1 MAGRGLGM
9 ARRGLA
15 GRGRDRF
22 FDRESEASARK
33 GRQGPLVREGLM
45 IERVSFRYDVERYGE
60 ALEEVVKTAQFTA
73 PVVVNGKRILRTR
86 AKCDCPWSVVG
97 VADVDEELV
106 DKEKLTAWLARRGR
120 RIGLG
125 DWRPEKSGVFGRF
138 DVEGVIELADAA
150 AGPSR
155 RGRPGRAGTRGRAR
169 RGGAV
174 AGNSAWHGGG
184 AAWRGEAGHGR
195 ARQGSSARSPSG
207 RARRGVASCI
217 VRGARGTRLRD
228 ARRRP
233 RPLQS
238 GVNPGAACETPG
250 AGGLAQSSI
259 LLVNTHSPW
268 IADWMPAPEDRRHA
282 ERWK

>member
-106 DKEKLTAWLARRGR
+106 DKAKLTAWLARRGR

-169 RGGAV
+169 RGGA
-174 AGNSAWHGGG
+174 A
-184 AAWRGEAGHGR
+184 
-195 ARQGSSARSPSG
+195 
-207 RARRGVASCI
+207 
-217 VRGARGTRLRD
+217 
-228 ARRRP
+228 
-233 RPLQS
+233 
-238 GVNPGAACETPG
+238 
-250 AGGLAQSSI
+250 
-259 LLVNTHSPW
+259 
-268 IADWMPAPEDRRHA
+268 
-282 ERWK
+282 

>member
-86 AKCDCPWSVVG
+86 AKCECPWSVVG

-106 DKEKLTAWLARRGR
+106 DKEKLTAWLARGGR

-125 DWRPEKSGVFGRF
+125 DWRPEKERRLRPVR
-138 DVEGVIELADAA
+138 
-150 AGPSR
+150 R
-155 RGRPGRAGTRGRAR
+155 RGRDRAGR
-169 RGGAV
+169 RGGGAFPPGP
-174 AGNSAWHGGG
+174 AGQ
-184 AAWRGEAGHGR
+184 GR
-195 ARQGSSARSPSG
+195 HARQG
-207 RARRGVASCI
+207 
-217 VRGARGTRLRD
+217 
-228 ARRRP
+228 
-233 RPLQS
+233 
-238 GVNPGAACETPG
+238 
-250 AGGLAQSSI
+250 
-259 LLVNTHSPW
+259 
-268 IADWMPAPEDRRHA
+268 
-282 ERWK
+282 

>member
-33 GRQGPLVREGLM
+33 GRQGPLVHEGLM
-45 IERVSFRYDVERYGE
+45 IERVPFRYDVERYGE

-97 VADVDEELV
+97 EADVDEELV
-106 DKEKLTAWLARRGR
+106 DKEKLTAWLARGGR

-174 AGNSAWHGGG
+174 AGNSAWHGGARHGG
-184 AAWRGEAGHGR
+184 ARRG
-195 ARQGSSARSPSG
+195 ARQGTAGFIGALSFGSSATWRSELHRPR
-207 RARRGVASCI
+207 RARDALAGRPAASTAGVRAVGDPDPCNRGWNGGPPPEPRTCLTPI
-217 VRGARGTRLRD
+217 Q
-228 ARRRP
+228 RP
-233 RPLQS
+233 
-238 GVNPGAACETPG
+238 
-250 AGGLAQSSI
+250 
-259 LLVNTHSPW
+259 
-268 IADWMPAPEDRRHA
+268 
-282 ERWK
+282 

>member
-106 DKEKLTAWLARRGR
+106 DKEKLTAWLARGGR

-125 DWRPEKSGVFGRF
+125 DWRPEKQGGVFGRF
-138 DVEGVIELADAA
+138 DVEEVAEVAEVAA
-150 AGPSR
+150 SGPP
-155 RGRPGRAGTRGRAR
+155 RGRRPGRAGKRGGAR
-169 RGGAV
+169 RG
-174 AGNSAWHGGG
+174 
-184 AAWRGEAGHGR
+184 AAA
-195 ARQGSSARSPSG
+195 
-207 RARRGVASCI
+207 
-217 VRGARGTRLRD
+217 
-228 ARRRP
+228 
-233 RPLQS
+233 
-238 GVNPGAACETPG
+238 
-250 AGGLAQSSI
+250 
-259 LLVNTHSPW
+259 
-268 IADWMPAPEDRRHA
+268 
-282 ERWK
+282 

>member
-155 RGRPGRAGTRGRAR
+155 RGRPGRAGTRGRA
-169 RGGAV
+169 
-174 AGNSAWHGGG
+174 S
-184 AAWRGEAGHGR
+184 
-195 ARQGSSARSPSG
+195 
-207 RARRGVASCI
+207 
-217 VRGARGTRLRD
+217 
-228 ARRRP
+228 
-233 RPLQS
+233 
-238 GVNPGAACETPG
+238 
-250 AGGLAQSSI
+250 
-259 LLVNTHSPW
+259 SPW
-268 IADWMPAPEDRRHA
+268 KKSIR
-282 ERWK
+282 

>member
-86 AKCDCPWSVVG
+86 AKFDCPWSVVG

-106 DKEKLTAWLARRGR
+106 DKAKLTAWLARGGR

-169 RGGAV
+169 RGGA
-174 AGNSAWHGGG
+174 A
-184 AAWRGEAGHGR
+184 
-195 ARQGSSARSPSG
+195 
-207 RARRGVASCI
+207 
-217 VRGARGTRLRD
+217 
-228 ARRRP
+228 
-233 RPLQS
+233 
-238 GVNPGAACETPG
+238 
-250 AGGLAQSSI
+250 
-259 LLVNTHSPW
+259 
-268 IADWMPAPEDRRHA
+268 
-282 ERWK
+282 

>member
-86 AKCDCPWSVVG
+86 AKCECPWSVVG

-106 DKEKLTAWLARRGR
+106 DKAKLNGVAGAGRPPHRVGRLASGEERRLRPVRRRG
-120 RIGLG
+120 L
-125 DWRPEKSGVFGRF
+125 D
-138 DVEGVIELADAA
+138 
-150 AGPSR
+150 
-155 RGRPGRAGTRGRAR
+155 RAG
-169 RGGAV
+169 
-174 AGNSAWHGGG
+174 
-184 AAWRGEAGHGR
+184 
-195 ARQGSSARSPSG
+195 
-207 RARRGVASCI
+207 RRGVGALRPGGKQHAAQTLHHDAG
-217 VRGARGTRLRD
+217 VRGGSQ
-228 ARRRP
+228 P
-233 RPLQS
+233 
-238 GVNPGAACETPG
+238 AAT
-250 AGGLAQSSI
+250 
-259 LLVNTHSPW
+259 
-268 IADWMPAPEDRRHA
+268 
-282 ERWK
+282 